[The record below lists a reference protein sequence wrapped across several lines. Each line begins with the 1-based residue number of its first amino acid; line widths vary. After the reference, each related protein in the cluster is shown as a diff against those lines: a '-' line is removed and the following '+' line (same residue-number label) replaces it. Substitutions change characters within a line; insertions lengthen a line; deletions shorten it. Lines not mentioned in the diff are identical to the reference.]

1 MGSLAGR
8 GRYPNVI
15 IELLP
20 PSTEQIDKGEKK
32 QLYEQIL
39 RTPEYYLFSTKSL
52 EFIGYRLIGGHYQE
66 MEPDEQGRYFSSET
80 NLYLVVQEGWLR
92 WMTQAG
98 EPTPMEKAEQERQR
112 AEQER
117 QRAEGEAEAR
127 RRAEELLERYRQRFG
142 ELQE

>member
-1 MGSLAGR
+1 MF
-8 GRYPNVI
+8 
-15 IELLP
+15 
-20 PSTEQIDKGEKK
+20 STE
-32 QLYEQIL
+32 
-39 RTPEYYLFSTKSL
+39 SL

-66 MEPDEQGRYFSSET
+66 VEPDEQDRYFSSET

-98 EPTPMEKAEQERQR
+98 ETLPAPMEKAEQERQR

-117 QRAEGEAEAR
+117 QRAEQEAEAR

-142 ELQE
+142 ESQE